1 MGWKLC
7 SAALKQIISP
17 VHKGILSDPFR
28 GCLSLIQAHHGSFI
42 EIHNGLSPNLLHRWT
57 RCLIGNY
64 KFSFWVCFR
73 GGFLTKAQLGVISL
87 AFSKISQLEIPA
99 VAPPSRAHKT
109 QGASLSC
116 ATLPWP
122 LDRAGAVSADSRAVN
137 MDVHRMTNH
146 IQMDYNFDSMEPK
159 HGKALPCQE
168 DRFDSGLESLKDD
181 ELVND
186 FDDLKIDLHPHK
198 HEFEPWRCEMTEDG
212 DT

>member
-1 MGWKLC
+1 M
-7 SAALKQIISP
+7 
-17 VHKGILSDPFR
+17 
-28 GCLSLIQAHHGSFI
+28 
-42 EIHNGLSPNLLHRWT
+42 
-57 RCLIGNY
+57 
-64 KFSFWVCFR
+64 
-73 GGFLTKAQLGVISL
+73 
-87 AFSKISQLEIPA
+87 
-99 VAPPSRAHKT
+99 
-109 QGASLSC
+109 
-116 ATLPWP
+116 
-122 LDRAGAVSADSRAVN
+122 SADSRAVN